1 MTLLT
6 NMTQNKSDLLTKLLP
21 IAFVVTAALWLV
33 VILIS
38 DFPAWTLPV
47 YVALGIPA
55 IQRLSR
61 SDKNNQPN

>member
-6 NMTQNKSDLLTKLLP
+6 NKTENESDLLTKLLP
-21 IAFVVTAALWLV
+21 IAFVATAALWLV
-33 VILIS
+33 VILIT
-38 DFPAWTLPV
+38 DFPAWTLAV